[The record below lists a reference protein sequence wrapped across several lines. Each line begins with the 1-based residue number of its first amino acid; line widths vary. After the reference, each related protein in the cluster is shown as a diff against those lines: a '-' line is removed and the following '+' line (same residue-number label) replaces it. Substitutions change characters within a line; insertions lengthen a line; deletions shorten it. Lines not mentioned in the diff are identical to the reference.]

1 MAIYSKQSG
10 VWKQAQ
16 QVYVKSG
23 GVWKNC
29 NDVFVKSGGVW
40 KSLLYAPG
48 SSSFTS
54 NGTFTVPAG
63 VSTLTVVVS
72 GGGGG
77 NASGDGGRPGYSGGY
92 GAAVTAT
99 VAVTPGQSFNIYV
112 GAAGTYG
119 NNTSRGS
126 PGVGGSSSVAAG
138 GGGGWAGPSG
148 SSGHGGGGGGA
159 SGFYT
164 GSTPIIIAGG
174 GGGSGGSG
182 QHGFDCSAQQ
192 NGFNGNTGSL
202 VTSLSGPSVGATGG
216 NCGAGSG
223 VNGCYEGSRSGDGGA
238 AGGSGGGAPGGAKS
252 YYNNCCGDGYERSG
266 QGGKAGG
273 SYYNTSYATS
283 ASLGNGAANT
293 AKGYVNISW

>member
-1 MAIYSKQSG
+1 MPTYIKHGGS
-10 VWKQAQ
+10 WKDVLA
-16 QVYVKSG
+16 VYVKQ
-23 GVWKNC
+23 
-29 NDVFVKSGGVW
+29 GGVW
-40 KSLLYAPG
+40 KSANDLSVKHAGTWKSALYVPG
-48 SSSFTS
+48 STS
-54 NGTFTVPAG
+54 ITSDGTFTVPAG

-92 GAAVTAT
+92 GAKVTAT

-119 NNTSRGS
+119 NNSGSGS

-192 NGFNGNTGSL
+192 NGFNGDTASL

-216 NCGAGSG
+216 NCGAGQSG
-223 VNGCYEGSRSGDGGA
+223 GCYEGGRSGDGGA

-252 YYNNCCGDGYERSG
+252 YYNNCCGGNYERSG
-266 QGGKAGG
+266 QGGRAGG
-273 SYYNTSYATS
+273 SYYNTSYATG

-293 AKGYVNISW
+293 ANGYVNISW